1 MQRRGGNLQP
11 VKDRRTIRPK
21 ARKARAAPV
30 SIADFQEQLDR
41 YSRELEEAR
50 RQQVATANVLKVIS
64 RSAFDLR
71 MVLQTL
77 VESAARL
84 CDADNGT
91 ITREKNGVFYRAE
104 AYGFS
109 QEFTD
114 YIQDIPI
121 TAERGSASGRSL
133 LEGRVVHIPD
143 VKADPE
149 YTWVE
154 AQRLGDYRTVLAVP
168 MLREGVPIGVLTLI
182 AIGSTALHRQTDQA
196 GHHLRRPGCDCN

>member
-1 MQRRGGNLQP
+1 MLRHGGNVRP

-149 YTWVE
+149 YNC
-154 AQRLGDYRTVLAVP
+154 ASSRKRLR
-168 MLREGVPIGVLTLI
+168 
-182 AIGSTALHRQTDQA
+182 
-196 GHHLRRPGCDCN
+196 N